1 MYIKKVVST
10 IYFFYFLVLSILI
23 LISFIFCVSSFKL
36 LLKAGERVYTI
47 MNLFLLSLQWPNLQ
61 VCALADKL
69 FWNEKRG
76 TCENGAQKISG
87 WIDHGWCHGFPTVFD
102 SLGPRK
108 SFEQSKTWK
117 KIFFS
122 TFQNLLSV
130 DFPLVYDMI
139 ILNGHPFSISFG
151 LVRK

>member
-1 MYIKKVVST
+1 
-10 IYFFYFLVLSILI
+10 
-23 LISFIFCVSSFKL
+23 
-36 LLKAGERVYTI
+36 

-151 LVRK
+151 LVRKEYQGICLSSLAKNLQKLMDEHFRDSGSSDIENRKQSKVIM